1 MPKDFKKLEQKQ
13 NKLKLVFHP
22 GKLESHHAKGFFNAD
37 PSIEAVYVIASH
49 PEGSQF
55 HYIHRANKTICVL
68 NMSDGIDNLVEA
80 LGCVEQYRGSQS
92 CLLPEVSKAHQ
103 QTISAKTGHVHQPNY
118 VLKLINAF
126 KKLQKIH
133 DFDSRDMA
141 LYAEAID
148 AYEKFMYRYCEDSLN
163 ALGITLSRDFYKS
176 QLLTCATRH
185 GVTNP
190 NLIAGVAAFLT
201 TFLINSDLDI
211 LQKLNDGKS
220 QVNTILSDKDLRCII
235 QGIYKLEWLLSLPT
249 QKPVWSE
256 YFNDSFHSE
265 KNLLIDF
272 LLRITAESTDLDQEQ
287 IKRDLVMRGTG
298 REQVLIAALK
308 SECQGYLDHLN
319 EKLKVHVAEGQS
331 LPSIYKKIAPK
342 SCSKHHATQSLMT
355 ILSDETT
362 TASEKIRK
370 FRSEFSTAKETLSQH
385 RDGATLLFLKRT
397 AYILSSIFLG
407 AGLIYSYATKGT
419 CNFFKSKGEL
429 VGDKIE
435 TYLPRH

>member
-163 ALGITLSRDFYKS
+163 ALGITLDR
-176 QLLTCATRH
+176 
-185 GVTNP
+185 
-190 NLIAGVAAFLT
+190 
-201 TFLINSDLDI
+201 
-211 LQKLNDGKS
+211 
-220 QVNTILSDKDLRCII
+220 
-235 QGIYKLEWLLSLPT
+235 
-249 QKPVWSE
+249 
-256 YFNDSFHSE
+256 
-265 KNLLIDF
+265 
-272 LLRITAESTDLDQEQ
+272 
-287 IKRDLVMRGTG
+287 
-298 REQVLIAALK
+298 
-308 SECQGYLDHLN
+308 
-319 EKLKVHVAEGQS
+319 
-331 LPSIYKKIAPK
+331 
-342 SCSKHHATQSLMT
+342 
-355 ILSDETT
+355 
-362 TASEKIRK
+362 
-370 FRSEFSTAKETLSQH
+370 
-385 RDGATLLFLKRT
+385 
-397 AYILSSIFLG
+397 
-407 AGLIYSYATKGT
+407 
-419 CNFFKSKGEL
+419 
-429 VGDKIE
+429 
-435 TYLPRH
+435 